1 MTRPLIKEGPRAA
14 RNESSSDRAFLLP
27 SSLYGR
33 SAPGMRDAYL
43 TVCFVCFSTPRLCLI
58 PLLRACR
65 CRDGQSGASRW
76 CFDNA

>member
-1 MTRPLIKEGPRAA
+1 MTRSLIKEAARAA
-14 RNESSSDRAFLLP
+14 RNESSCDRAFLLP

-33 SAPGMRDAYL
+33 SVPGMRDAYL

-65 CRDGQSGASRW
+65 CQDSRSGASR
-76 CFDNA
+76 